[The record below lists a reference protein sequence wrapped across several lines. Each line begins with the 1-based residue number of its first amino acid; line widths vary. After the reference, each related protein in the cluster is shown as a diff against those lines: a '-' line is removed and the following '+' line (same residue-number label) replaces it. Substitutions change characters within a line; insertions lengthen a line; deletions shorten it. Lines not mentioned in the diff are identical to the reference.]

1 MKLRLTV
8 KQRRILLLAL
18 LPVLVL
24 GILNGCMWVFPL
36 RDRIAG
42 EPGTV
47 YTAMSTTE
55 RQGLNQCGGCASAYL
70 LRADG
75 REITGAEAYEEIPMK
90 LPNGYLLPH
99 GIRSYLRDQ
108 GLRAVMRSGTP
119 DQLCARLRGGLPV
132 IALIREGE
140 ALHYVAVVGCDS
152 ENLYLA
158 DSLRPVAEGYNRV
171 VSREEFAQL
180 QQTGLLWFEEM
191 YITISADGE

>member
-8 KQRRILLLAL
+8 RQRQFLLLVL

-24 GILNGCMWVFPL
+24 GILNGCMWLFPL
-36 RDRIAG
+36 RDKIAG
-42 EPGTV
+42 ETGTV
-47 YTAMSTTE
+47 YTAMSVTE
-55 RQGLNQCGGCASAYL
+55 SQGLNQCGGCAAAYL

-99 GIRSYLRDQ
+99 GLRSYLREQ

-158 DSLRPVAEGYNRV
+158 DSLCPVAVGYNRV
-171 VSREEFAQL
+171 VSREEFGRL
-180 QQTGLLWFEEM
+180 QQTGLLWFEEV
-191 YITISADGE
+191 YITISADRE